1 MEGDGSSKYSYVK
14 FILVVRNMCDQV
26 AIINTL
32 VYSCL
37 QYYSHSEGTIVGVVV
52 DDITTPN
59 TIHNMN
65 IINKRK

>member
-1 MEGDGSSKYSYVK
+1 
-14 FILVVRNMCDQV
+14 MCDQV

-65 IINKRK
+65 IINKRKANGTFCQ

>member
-1 MEGDGSSKYSYVK
+1 
-14 FILVVRNMCDQV
+14 MCDQV

-37 QYYSHSEGTIVGVVV
+37 QSYSHLDGTIVGIVV

-65 IINKRK
+65 VINKRK

>member
-1 MEGDGSSKYSYVK
+1 
-14 FILVVRNMCDQV
+14 MCDQV

-52 DDITTPN
+52 DDMTTPN

-65 IINKRK
+65 IRNKRK